1 MAVNVLTNVSSLN
14 AQRNLTKSTNMMN
27 KALQRLSSGMRINS
41 ASDDAAGMAIS
52 NGLISQINGMN
63 QAIRNANDGVSL
75 LGTAEGSIVEQTNL
89 LQRIRELAVQSATD
103 TNSNSNRKALN
114 NESSQ
119 LKNELDRIAKTVEF
133 NGIKLLDGSF
143 TAKDLQVGAYTSS
156 NERISIDLQ
165 STRAADIGSAYKLGG
180 VVANAVTTTALNDGG
195 ITITSGGTTTNI
207 AATVADGVSYAGGTY
222 SALAKANAINGS
234 SSEHGVTAE
243 AYTEVTGG
251 AVQAAGTIDSTN
263 FLKINNVQIDDTT
276 ITGASDLDIATAI
289 NAKYLETGVR
299 AEVNSAN
306 KLVLKAD
313 DGRNI
318 TVQTGGTAHTTTGLN
333 GSATTAT
340 STGSLTLRSADEFTV
355 AGAQIADL
363 GTGVSGAAAMA
374 TDEDVSTIDLT
385 TKEGAQLAVKILD
398 VALQNLNDR
407 RATIGALTNR
417 IDTTISNLGSAVEN
431 ASSANSRIVDADF
444 ATETAEMSKAQ
455 ILQQAGVSIL
465 SQANQTPQLALSL
478 LR

>member
-1 MAVNVLTNVSSLN
+1 MAINVLTNVSSLN
-14 AQRNLTKSTNMMN
+14 AQRNLNKSTSMMN
-27 KALQRLSSGMRINS
+27 QALQRLSSGMRINS

-103 TNSNSNRKALN
+103 TNSNANRKALN
-114 NESSQ
+114 NEATQ

-133 NGIKLLDGSF
+133 NGIKLLDGTF

-156 NERISIDLQ
+156 NERISIDIQ
-165 STRAADIGSAYKLGG
+165 SARAADIGSAYKLTGT
-180 VVANAVTTTALNDGG
+180 ASVTTTALSDGG
-195 ITITSGGTTTNI
+195 VTITSGGTTTNI
-207 AATVADGVSYAGGTY
+207 GATVDDGLSVAGGTY
-222 SALAKANAINGS
+222 SALAKANAINAK
-234 SSEHGVTAE
+234 SSEHGVSAE
-243 AYTEVTGG
+243 ASTEVTGG
-251 AVQAAGTIDSTN
+251 ATQAAGTIDSTN
-263 FLKINNVQIDDTT
+263 SLTINDVQIADTT
-276 ITGASDLDIATAI
+276 IGAAGDLNIVTAI

-299 AEVNSAN
+299 AELNSSN
-306 KLVLKAD
+306 EIVLTAD

-318 TVQTGGTAHTTTGLN
+318 EVTTAGTAHTTTGLN
-333 GSATTAT
+333 GSATTVVNR
-340 STGSLTLRSADEFTV
+340 GELTLRSADAFTV
-355 AGAQIADL
+355 AGSEIAAL
-363 GTGVSGAAAMA
+363 GTGVSGTATEA
-374 TDEDVSTIDLT
+374 TDEDVSQIDLT
-385 TKEGAQLAVKILD
+385 SKDGARLAVKIID

-407 RATIGALTNR
+407 RANIGALTNR
-417 IDTTISNLGSAVEN
+417 INTTIANLGSAVEN

-444 ATETAEMSKAQ
+444 AAETAAMSKAQ